1 MVRVKMMIIP
11 NAAGRLAA
19 CELSNLIYNICQIRA
34 KRNHCRY
41 ERDSRVPV
49 RGLRAGFPHLDPRAR
64 YSDSRLSLLAYP
76 SRAHPSSRCSLISL
90 LAYCTCF
97 SLLAL
102 ARVLPSPLEGTG
114 RDLVGK
120 MFSVALWRVPSPRSA
135 SPSSSLPHPPSSV
148 AVSSPPPSSLPLR
161 ISHRLFPIR
170 LAHALDTPCP
180 PCPQN
185 TPCPPRTR
193 SQRKQTR
200 RTHLL
205 SARADDESSCAR
217 ASLG

>member
-1 MVRVKMMIIP
+1 MF
-11 NAAGRLAA
+11 L
-19 CELSNLIYNICQIRA
+19 L
-34 KRNHCRY
+34 
-41 ERDSRVPV
+41 DSRTF
-49 RGLRAGFPHLDPRAR
+49 LLLDPRAR

-148 AVSSPPPSSLPLR
+148 AVSSPPPSSLSHPPSSVPVLR
-161 ISHRLFPIR
+161 IR
-170 LAHALDTPCP
+170 LAHALKALHVPHALGRSGSRLGA
-180 PCPQN
+180 
-185 TPCPPRTR
+185 RTF
-193 SQRKQTR
+193 SQREQTTSR
-200 RTHLL
+200 R
-205 SARADDESSCAR
+205 ARARVFEMISHALPALR
-217 ASLG
+217 